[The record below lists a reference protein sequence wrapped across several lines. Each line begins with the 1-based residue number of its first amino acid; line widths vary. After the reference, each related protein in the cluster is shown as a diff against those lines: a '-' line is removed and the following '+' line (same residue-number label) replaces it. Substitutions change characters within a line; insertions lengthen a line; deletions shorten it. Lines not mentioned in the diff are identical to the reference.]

1 MFLYFASPAI
11 ECIMWVIGVLWFH
24 LKVYRREIKD
34 TKKSLT
40 TFNLLGVKLMCETKK
55 IHINS
60 LQIYMELLCGGKLW
74 MRNTNTQKWSKGD
87 GSRTPKQKKKIIL
100 KTILCFTR
108 AWFACIIYVFINFI
122 YFAFWLAIHN
132 SAVCRVYF
140 FLIFTVPP
148 SPFALSLFLLS
159 TPKKCK
165 LNMKFISERTFCLF
179 VILLSFVPRYI
190 YICLRFEALEEV
202 VYSSKWAIKTS
213 KTFSLFLFPSELIT

>member
-1 MFLYFASPAI
+1 
-11 ECIMWVIGVLWFH
+11 
-24 LKVYRREIKD
+24 
-34 TKKSLT
+34 
-40 TFNLLGVKLMCETKK
+40 MCETKQK
-55 IHINS
+55 NPYKQ
-60 LQIYMELLCGGKLW
+60 L
-74 MRNTNTQKWSKGD
+74 TNLHGITVRWQAVNAQHKHPKWSKGD

-140 FLIFTVPP
+140 FLILLFPRRHSLYLFSS
-148 SPFALSLFLLS
+148 SPRQ
-159 TPKKCK
+159 KICK

-190 YICLRFEALEEV
+190 FICLRFEALEEV

-213 KTFSLFLFPSELIT
+213 KTFSLFLFPTELIT